1 MKEIFLGNKLEQS
14 FNEAGAS
21 ATAEVPKAGM
31 VSTSEHLH
39 NATPAEGLVHTNLN
53 DIIVG
58 LRAKNIKI
66 TPQRLQ
72 IIGAIMQHKHA
83 NIDNIHEII
92 KQTNPSMSLATI
104 YKNIKVLVQENVI
117 IEIAFADNKTRYELV
132 PYVQHGHM
140 MCKLCGDISDVHI
153 NFKDLTVKTMHKD
166 SIIDEIQINVIGTC
180 SNCNTVN

>member
-1 MKEIFLGNKLEQS
+1 MRKLLLGVKLEQS
-14 FNEAGAS
+14 FDDMGS
-21 ATAEVPKAGM
+21 ATISAGDAPER
-31 VSTSEHLH
+31 THD
-39 NATPAEGLVHTNLN
+39 AIPAEGLVHTNLN

-72 IIGAIMQHKHA
+72 IISAIMQHKHA
-83 NIDNIHEII
+83 NIDDIHELIR
-92 KQTNPSMSLATI
+92 QTNPSMSLATI

-140 MCKLCGDISDVHI
+140 MCKICGGISDVHI
-153 NFKDLTVKTMHKD
+153 NFKDLTIKTMHKD
-166 SIIDEIQINVIGTC
+166 SKVDEIQINVVGTC
-180 SNCNTVN
+180 SNCRNAN